1 MILGLFIL
9 LVSGGLAFY
18 AMNTNRCDAMLCEI
32 TCALFALGFLL
43 ICWDTVSASLR

>member
-1 MILGLFIL
+1 MIIGLFIL

-18 AMNTNRCDAMLCEI
+18 AMKTHCCDAMLSEI

-43 ICWDTVSASLR
+43 ICWDTVIASLR